1 MSSASGSA
9 GPRIVFHVVGG
20 VSLNSSVIFVSISFS
35 STVRKNIG
43 YGVRIYLDFNNQ
55 SILLQLCDLGLVT
68 LSF

>member
-1 MSSASGSA
+1 MSSAGGSA

-43 YGVRIYLDFNNQ
+43 YGVRIYLDFNN
-55 SILLQLCDLGLVT
+55 
-68 LSF
+68 